1 MRAHKPWG
9 IIFGFVLAVAYGQQ
23 APLKPEHPDRYV
35 VKEGDTLWDIAGRFL
50 NEPWRWREIWRD
62 NPQITNPRWI
72 YPGDVIVLK
81 QGASGPYVQV
91 QRGLAEV
98 RLSPEVQVVPLPRPI
113 PTIPA
118 NVVKP
123 FLVQP
128 LVVGQGELNRA
139 AHVVADADGRLV
151 AGSGDRVFVQGVD
164 EQDGEEFRIFRPGQV
179 FRDPN
184 SREILGYEAVHVAD
198 GHLVQANGVATL
210 VLRNANEEIHPGDRV
225 LPAEDTP
232 PDTEFFPQAP
242 AVPVEG
248 SIIAIPGGSPHV
260 GRYDV
265 VVVNLGEGD
274 GMQVGDVL
282 AVHQAGPVVP
292 DPVTGTRV
300 KLPEQRAGLIMLFRV
315 FDRVSYGLV
324 MQATR
329 DISPRDVVSNP
340 D

>member
-1 MRAHKPWG
+1 MRAHKWWG
-9 IIFGFVLAVAYGQQ
+9 IIFGCILAVAYGQQ
-23 APLKPEHPDRYV
+23 TPLKEGHPDRYV

-50 NEPWRWREIWRD
+50 NQPWRWKEIWRN
-62 NPQITNPRWI
+62 NPQIANPRWI

-81 QGASGPYVQV
+81 QGAAGAYVQV
-91 QRGLAEV
+91 ERGLPEV
-98 RLSPEVQVVPLPRPI
+98 RLSPEVQVVPLPRRI

-128 LVVGQGELNRA
+128 LVVSRSELNRA
-139 AHVVADADGRLV
+139 AYVVANADGHLM
-151 AGSGDRVFVQGVD
+151 AGGGDRVYVRGID
-164 EQDGEEFRIFRPGQV
+164 ELDGREFRIFRPGEV
-179 FRDPN
+179 FRGPG
-184 SREILGYEAVHVAD
+184 SHEILGYEAVHVAD
-198 GHLVQANGVATL
+198 GRLVRANGVATL
-210 VLRNANEEIHPGDRV
+210 VLRNASEEIHPGDRV

-232 PDTEFFPQAP
+232 PDTEFLPQAP
-242 AVPVEG
+242 EVPVEG
-248 SIIAIPGGSPHV
+248 SIIAIPGGSAHV
-260 GRYDV
+260 GRYAV

-282 AVHQAGPVVP
+282 AVHQAGSVVP
-292 DPVTGTRV
+292 DPVTGGRV
-300 KLPEQRAGLIMLFRV
+300 KLPEERAGLIMLFRV

-329 DISPRDVVSNP
+329 AMSPRDVVTNP